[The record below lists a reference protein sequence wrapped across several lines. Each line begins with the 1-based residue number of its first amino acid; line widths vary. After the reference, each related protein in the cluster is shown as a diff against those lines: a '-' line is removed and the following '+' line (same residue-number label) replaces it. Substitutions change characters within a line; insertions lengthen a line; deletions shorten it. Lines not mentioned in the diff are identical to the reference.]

1 MAGSTAG
8 LGYGS
13 LSDIKAPRG
22 TRRGGGGGGQ
32 ASGRAGA
39 KLNPDEEIGIAP
51 AKPPEQQA
59 QHGGPRLGGMLDGIS
74 EGRPG
79 GSIPGAAGGGAE
91 AGGAEAAAGA
101 GALEELAPLALLA

>member
-1 MAGSTAG
+1 MAGISG
-8 LGYGS
+8 EMGF
-13 LSDIKAPRG
+13 SDP
-22 TRRGGGGGGQ
+22 TGGGPDPPGSKMGLPAAGPRAVAQ
-32 ASGRAGA
+32 LNASEP
-39 KLNPDEEIGIAP
+39 LGIAP

-79 GSIPGAAGGGAE
+79 GSIPGAAGGEAA

>member
-1 MAGSTAG
+1 MAGISDKMGFSDPTEGGPNPPGSKMGLPTAG
-8 LGYGS
+8 
-13 LSDIKAPRG
+13 PRAVP
-22 TRRGGGGGGQ
+22 Q
-32 ASGRAGA
+32 LNASE
-39 KLNPDEEIGIAP
+39 PSGIAP

-59 QHGGPRLGGMLDGIS
+59 QHGGPRLGDMLDGIS

-79 GSIPGAAGGGAE
+79 GSIPDAAGGEAA